1 MHCAYQPTIRYGV
14 VLTEVAWLKPRLF
27 SGEIAWQHLAASCAV
42 PGLFKQ
48 QCIGGRLYTD
58 GGLLDSLPLWAAQK
72 LGAKQTLAV
81 QVLPCM
87 PSLAVRTFVRGV
99 RSIAGKPPSTNG
111 NVKVV
116 TIGPQE
122 PIGRARDMIEWNRDL
137 ALRWIEAG
145 RSEAFA
151 KRQFLQQMFCG

>member
-1 MHCAYQPTIRYGV
+1 
-14 VLTEVAWLKPRLF
+14 
-27 SGEIAWQHLAASCAV
+27 
-42 PGLFKQ
+42 
-48 QCIGGRLYTD
+48 
-58 GGLLDSLPLWAAQK
+58 
-72 LGAKQTLAV
+72 
-81 QVLPCM
+81 
-87 PSLAVRTFVRGV
+87 
-99 RSIAGKPPSTNG
+99 
-111 NVKVV
+111 VKVV